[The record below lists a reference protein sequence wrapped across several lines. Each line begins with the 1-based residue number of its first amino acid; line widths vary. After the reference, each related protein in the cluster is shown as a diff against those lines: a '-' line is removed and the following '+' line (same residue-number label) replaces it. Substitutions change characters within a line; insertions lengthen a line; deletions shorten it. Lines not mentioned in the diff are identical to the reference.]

1 MIACFDMGGVH
12 SGGSRGGGGKRRGKP
27 AGGAPDGQS
36 GGAEAEAAAAAVP
49 VRVADSPERD
59 RFAAGAPS
67 VVPADAPCPRHHRPR
82 FAEDEIVA
90 LFARKTAVRERG
102 IAAILDAARAEGRP
116 VERFTAAIRYD
127 CELAPRT
134 TNRRQL
140 AEIGVD
146 VPLAGHLPGSPA
158 EVHRALWCVIY
169 GLARLGI
176 FLTGTDRLDDRAL
189 LAKLSTRILDDE
201 VGDIPP
207 SADMSEFI
215 DVDPAL
221 DQEASDQEASDQ
233 EASDEEAGD
242 EEAGDERGSD
252 ERDGD
257 RDAVRDCRGD
267 DGPDG
272 LHGPFDYGS
281 GDDEDDEGSLTRK
294 AARAAK
300 VVVDRDRLLP
310 RPDRR

>member
-1 MIACFDMGGVH
+1 VTAMIACFDMGGVH
-12 SGGSRGGGGKRRGKP
+12 GGGSRGGGGKRRGKP

-102 IAAILDAARAEGRP
+102 IAAILEAARSEGRP

-215 DVDPAL
+215 DVDPPVNEGDGDARVG
-221 DQEASDQEASDQ
+221 DDR
-233 EASDEEAGD
+233 AG
-242 EEAGDERGSD
+242 D

-257 RDAVRDCRGD
+257 RGAVRDGRGD

>member
-1 MIACFDMGGVH
+1 
-12 SGGSRGGGGKRRGKP
+12 
-27 AGGAPDGQS
+27 
-36 GGAEAEAAAAAVP
+36 
-49 VRVADSPERD
+49 
-59 RFAAGAPS
+59 
-67 VVPADAPCPRHHRPR
+67 
-82 FAEDEIVA
+82 
-90 LFARKTAVRERG
+90 
-102 IAAILDAARAEGRP
+102 
-116 VERFTAAIRYD
+116 
-127 CELAPRT
+127 
-134 TNRRQL
+134 
-140 AEIGVD
+140 
-146 VPLAGHLPGSPA
+146 
-158 EVHRALWCVIY
+158 VHRALWCVIY

-215 DVDPAL
+215 DVDPPVN
-221 DQEASDQEASDQ
+221 E
-233 EASDEEAGD
+233 GD
-242 EEAGDERGSD
+242 GDERVGDDRAGD

-257 RDAVRDCRGD
+257 RGAVRDGRGD